1 MHCHRD
7 ALHATVQLGQ
17 IAQLKDAI
25 GGRCFSLHP
34 VLDKWYD
41 QHMVGSVNS
50 MHTERAMSLVR
61 QRAGPNTSQITEDTL
76 LQRCRS
82 KTCTDFVPVQGVNSE
97 QWAHARQRHSTAVSA
112 RAAGGAECKV
122 HAAAFMHKL
131 EQAGMVREVRG
142 RAATLRQATTL
153 IKSLGPQFRKK
164 MLLAACN
171 DVTMDEVRKHWPT
184 AALVQAELMKQP
196 LPRLQALVPLVM
208 EGAPAP
214 PRPQS
219 RKRQADTTVSNE
231 EGSRQDNNSN
241 SESSSSSSS
250 SSNSEEVVAATGGA
264 TARAHRA
271 TKRAQHGMQQQ
282 PDPPVDATKHQ
293 KGGRGRGRG
302 RRGAR
307 RGGGGEAT

>member
-1 MHCHRD
+1 MHYLR
-7 ALHATVQLGQ
+7 
-17 IAQLKDAI
+17 
-25 GGRCFSLHP
+25 
-34 VLDKWYD
+34 
-41 QHMVGSVNS
+41 SVS
-50 MHTERAMSLVR
+50 
-61 QRAGPNTSQITEDTL
+61 
-76 LQRCRS
+76 
-82 KTCTDFVPVQGVNSE
+82 
-97 QWAHARQRHSTAVSA
+97 
-112 RAAGGAECKV
+112 
-122 HAAAFMHKL
+122 
-131 EQAGMVREVRG
+131 
-142 RAATLRQATTL
+142 
-153 IKSLGPQFRKK
+153 QFRKK

-231 EGSRQDNNSN
+231 EGSRQDNSSN
-241 SESSSSSSS
+241 SESSSNNSESSSS
-250 SSNSEEVVAATGGA
+250 SEEVVAATGGA

-302 RRGAR
+302 RGGAR
-307 RGGGGEAT
+307 RGGGGEAP

>member
-1 MHCHRD
+1 
-7 ALHATVQLGQ
+7 
-17 IAQLKDAI
+17 
-25 GGRCFSLHP
+25 
-34 VLDKWYD
+34 
-41 QHMVGSVNS
+41 
-50 MHTERAMSLVR
+50 
-61 QRAGPNTSQITEDTL
+61 
-76 LQRCRS
+76 
-82 KTCTDFVPVQGVNSE
+82 
-97 QWAHARQRHSTAVSA
+97 
-112 RAAGGAECKV
+112 
-122 HAAAFMHKL
+122 MHKL

-142 RAATLRQATTL
+142 RAAALRQVTTL

-241 SESSSSSSS
+241 SESSSSSNS
-250 SSNSEEVVAATGGA
+250 SEEVVAATGGA

-282 PDPPVDATKHQ
+282 PDPPC
-293 KGGRGRGRG
+293 
-302 RRGAR
+302 
-307 RGGGGEAT
+307 